1 MSGILLVVGAGEGLG
16 ASIGRRFAKEGFKV
30 ALASRN
36 LEKVSAIC
44 ETVSGAQGFSC
55 DATREDQVKLLFDQ
69 VTESLG
75 TPDVVVFNASGRV
88 RKSILDIESD
98 EFIQAWMAACHGGF
112 LVGREAARKMTKKGV
127 GTILFTGATASVKS
141 YANSAGFAVGKFG
154 LRALAFSMARELGPR
169 GIHVG
174 HIIVDGGIRAKH
186 RPEDPKVPDKWLNPD
201 DIADSYWHLHSQARS
216 SWTVE
221 IDVRPW
227 VENF

>member
-16 ASIGRRFAKEGFKV
+16 ASIGRRFAREGFKV

-88 RKSILDIESD
+88 RKSILDIES
-98 EFIQAWMAACHGGF
+98 
-112 LVGREAARKMTKKGV
+112 
-127 GTILFTGATASVKS
+127 
-141 YANSAGFAVGKFG
+141 
-154 LRALAFSMARELGPR
+154 
-169 GIHVG
+169 
-174 HIIVDGGIRAKH
+174 
-186 RPEDPKVPDKWLNPD
+186 
-201 DIADSYWHLHSQARS
+201 
-216 SWTVE
+216 
-221 IDVRPW
+221 
-227 VENF
+227 